1 MCHGCVFDPISV
13 QVQVTPGITVVTAKD
28 PSMISLPLSA
38 LGNLE
43 GPLKIFL
50 LICTTTLSTTT
61 KPRCSYEEKLRLQ
74 MEIRRLEE
82 HRGLILKERDN
93 LPPED
98 QNWDRLD
105 KQQVE
110 LFKQIRKLK
119 YRIIEEC

>member
-1 MCHGCVFDPISV
+1 
-13 QVQVTPGITVVTAKD
+13 
-28 PSMISLPLSA
+28 MISLPLSA

-50 LICTTTLSTTT
+50 LIGTTTLSTTT